1 MCGFDEMNLTY
12 GSGNLDAGLRV
23 YYEQELSGQ
32 DGTQGRADLPGV
44 PLHRR
49 RFGPD
54 GVRHGPQGLPHV
66 TILKQ
71 QSS

>member
-1 MCGFDEMNLTY
+1 MNLTY

-23 YYEQELSGQ
+23 HYEQELPGQ
-32 DGTQGRADLPGV
+32 DGAQGRADLPSV
-44 PLHRR
+44 SLHC
-49 RFGPD
+49 GCLSPD
-54 GVRHGPQGLPHV
+54 RVCYGPQGLPHV